1 MGKVKYS
8 DCRIRPAIPELD
20 SWRLYEDLRVE
31 DMLEVIGLGRHPR
44 EAVERSFEHSQKAY
58 TIMSN
63 TDNNIVASFGVCPTH
78 SERVGCIW
86 LLGTYRMLDIQRTF
100 IRHSREWLN
109 ELMGDYNCVV
119 NTVSMSNHLSMR
131 WLKWLGADFLREEPE
146 GYQEF
151 VIFNNNNST
160 EE

>member
-1 MGKVKYS
+1 VDKVKYS

-31 DMLEVIGLGRHPR
+31 DMLEVIGLGHHPR
-44 EAVERSFEHSQKAY
+44 LAIEASFECSQKAY
-58 TIMSN
+58 TIMSA

-78 SERVGCIW
+78 LERVGCVW

-100 IRHSREWLN
+100 IRHSRAWLN
-109 ELMGDYNCVV
+109 EVMGDYSYVTNI
-119 NTVSMSNHLSMR
+119 VSMSNHLSMR